1 MKDIWT
7 EIAALNKRFNDL
19 GIGNQIDFKKYYL
32 YSLITHSTAIEGSTL
47 TERDTWMLL
56 DEGIATGE
64 RPLLHYKMNEDLK
77 KAYDFVE
84 VEAKKKA
91 PITPAFLQQMNAL
104 AMNSTGSVYSTPSG
118 AFDSSKGEW
127 RRIGVTAGYGGPSY
141 MSSLKIVPAIEELC
155 KNVTEKQGVVTE
167 KKEKYELSFNAHF
180 NLVTI
185 HPWADGNG
193 RTSRLLMN
201 YLQIYYHLFPT
212 KIFKEDRAEYIDV
225 LIQSREQETTV
236 PFIDFMAGQLKKS
249 IETEIAGYESSRKK
263 DFHLMF

>member
-7 EIAALNKRFNDL
+7 EIATLNKRFNNL
-19 GIGNQIDFKKYYL
+19 GISRQIDFKKDYL
-32 YSLITHSTAIEGSTL
+32 YALITHSTAIEGSTL

-77 KAYDFVE
+77 KAYDFIE
-84 VEAKKKA
+84 IEAKKRA
-91 PITPAFLQQMNAL
+91 PITPTFLQQMNAL
-104 AMNSTGSVYSTPSG
+104 VMNSTGSVYSTPSG

-127 RRIGVTAGYGGPSY
+127 RRVGVTAGYGGPSY
-141 MSSLKIVPAIEELC
+141 MSFLKIVPAIEELC
-155 KNVTEKQGVVTE
+155 KSVAEKQGVVTDT
-167 KKEKYELSFNAHF
+167 KGKYELSFNAHF

-201 YLQIYYHLFPT
+201 YLQIYYNLFPT
-212 KIFKEDRAEYIDV
+212 KIFKEDRVEYINV
-225 LIQSREQETTV
+225 LIQSREEGTTA

-249 IETEIAGYESSRKK
+249 IEVEIARYGSSQKGG
-263 DFHLMF
+263 FHLMF